1 MSFQVDETS
10 DSSTVFLK
18 GEIDLDRS
26 PAARKVLLTAVS
38 RGRPV
43 AVDLA
48 DVSYMDSSGIASLVE
63 AYQKARAAK
72 TEFVLVRVSVAV
84 MKVLTLA
91 RLDKIFTVRSIA

>member
-1 MSFQVDETS
+1 MSFKADETAAG
-10 DSSTVFLK
+10 TTIFLN

-26 PAARKVLLTAVS
+26 PAARKILLAAVS
-38 RGRPV
+38 RGKPV

-72 TEFVLVRVSVAV
+72 TEFALVRVSAAV

-91 RLDKIFTVRSIA
+91 RLDKIFTVRSTA

>member
-1 MSFQVDETS
+1 MSFRVDEAAGG
-10 DSSTVFLK
+10 STVFLS

-26 PAARKVLLTAVS
+26 PSARKVLLSAVG
-38 RGRPV
+38 RGQPV
-43 AVDLA
+43 SVDLA

-72 TEFVLVRVSVAV
+72 TDFALVRVSAAV

-91 RLDKIFTVRSIA
+91 RLDKIFTVRSTA

>member
-1 MSFQVDETS
+1 MSFRVDETS
-10 DSSTVFLK
+10 AGSTVFLN

-26 PAARKVLLTAVS
+26 PTARKVLLDAVS
-38 RGRPV
+38 RGQSV

-72 TEFVLVRVSVAV
+72 TEFALVRVSAAV
-84 MKVLTLA
+84 MKVLMLA
-91 RLDKIFTVRSIA
+91 RLDKIFTVRSTA

>member
-1 MSFQVDETS
+1 MSFRVDETS
-10 DSSTVFLK
+10 AGSTVFLN

-26 PAARKVLLTAVS
+26 PSARKVLLDAVG
-38 RGRPV
+38 RGQPV

-72 TEFVLVRVSVAV
+72 TEFVLVRVSAAV
-84 MKVLTLA
+84 MKVLMLA
-91 RLDKIFTVRSIA
+91 RLDKIFTVRSTA